1 MKKSILLICVIV
13 ATLLLCSCEPLF
25 TTYGEIVHT
34 AVKEHYTSYEI
45 LGLIEVQKDGEPTLY
60 DLCVIDDTRGGIDVL
75 WLSASKNENNDYTMA
90 SAIIADNI
98 EFGKGYS
105 ITNAKQD
112 LIVEY
117 LLCEKK
123 DLPDSVL
130 QKKKIK
136 FDGQEL
142 YLCITNVINQTNN

>member
-1 MKKSILLICVIV
+1 MRNALELTCKMWYNIL
-13 ATLLLCSCEPLF
+13 
-25 TTYGEIVHT
+25 
-34 AVKEHYTSYEI
+34 KE
-45 LGLIEVQKDGEPTLY
+45 V
-60 DLCVIDDTRGGIDVL
+60 
-75 WLSASKNENNDYTMA
+75 
-90 SAIIADNI
+90 IIADNI

-105 ITNAKQD
+105 IINAKQD

-142 YLCITNVINQTNN
+142 YLCITNVINQTND